1 VALPV
6 DLSSEYGARVA
17 RRLEAEHIGWLV
29 TVGPSGAPAPVPV
42 WFLLDGDS
50 ILVYSQPDTPKL
62 RNIAANPRVALHL
75 NSDAAGNDIVT
86 VSGRAARSDDPTAD
100 RVPAYIAK
108 YAELIA
114 GNSWTPESFAADY
127 SVPIRIQPRRV
138 RGF

>member
-1 VALPV
+1 M
-6 DLSSEYGARVA
+6 
-17 RRLEAEHIGWLV
+17 
-29 TVGPSGAPAPVPV
+29 PV

-86 VSGRAARSDDPTAD
+86 VSGRATLSDDPTAE

-108 YAELIA
+108 YGELIA

-127 SVPIRIQPRRV
+127 SVPIRIEPRRV